1 MKKVIH
7 LIPYDGIGG
16 VESAAHTM
24 EGISDSHLNFKVF
37 YIFKKHSNKRNY
49 LTSLSPIRIFKSV
62 FELLSIKPDLVIVSL
77 WRSCIVAIL
86 FKLLSPKTKIVLFLH
101 YPHDYHLADKI
112 FTKLMS
118 LMSYS
123 LWADSQDTLNSRIP
137 SFPSDSSD
145 VISFVARRFQPI
157 TQNIAKPDFI
167 FWGRLHEQKCI
178 ERAIN
183 IFAIIQ
189 SKYPEATYTIIGP
202 DGGEL
207 ANLKNQVSEM
217 GIQESVIFK
226 GPQNINSIKEFSS
239 KSSFY
244 LQTSKLEGMAM
255 SVVEA
260 MQLGLLP
267 VITPVGEIKNYC
279 KDSVNSL
286 YIINN
291 ESVSQSIFNLLKD
304 RNLYNI
310 MKERAIAHW
319 QNHEIYSES
328 IIRASKKTLNINNN
342 EGIV

>member
-24 EGISDSHLNFKVF
+24 EGILDSHLNFKVF
-37 YIFKKHSNKRNY
+37 YIFKKQSNKGNY
-49 LTSLSPIRIFKSV
+49 FSSLSLLRIFKSV
-62 FELLSIKPDLVIVSL
+62 IELLGIKPDLVIVSL

-123 LWADSQDTLNSRIP
+123 LWADSKDTLNSRISSYP
-137 SFPSDSSD
+137 SGNSD

-157 TQNIAKPDFI
+157 KQNTVKPNFI

-189 SKYPEATYTIIGP
+189 SKHPEATYTIIGP

-207 ANLKNQVSEM
+207 AKLKNQVSKM
-217 GIQESVIFK
+217 GIQESVIFT
-226 GPQNINSIKEFSS
+226 GPQNINSIIEFSS

-267 VITPVGEIKNYC
+267 VVTPVGEIKNYC

-286 YIINN
+286 YIIDN
-291 ESVSQSIFNLLKD
+291 ERVSQSIFNLLED
-304 RNLYNI
+304 SNLYNI
-310 MKERAIAHW
+310 MKDTAMAHW
-319 QNHEIYSES
+319 KNHEIYSES
-328 IIRASKKTLNINNN
+328 VIRASKKTLNINKN

>member
-7 LIPYDGIGG
+7 LIPFDGIGG

-24 EGISDSHLNFKVF
+24 EGIEDSHLNFKVF

-49 LTSLSPIRIFKSV
+49 LISLSLIRIFKSV

-86 FKLLSPKTKIVLFLH
+86 FKLLSPKTKIILFLH
-101 YPHDYHLADKI
+101 YPNDYHLADKI

-123 LWADSQDTLNSRIP
+123 LWADSKDTLNSRIS
-137 SFPSDSSD
+137 SFPGDTSD
-145 VISFVARRFQPI
+145 VISFVARRLQPI
-157 TQNIAKPDFI
+157 AQNTVKPNFI

-207 ANLKNQVSEM
+207 AKLKNQVSEM
-217 GIQESVIFK
+217 GIQESVIFT
-226 GPQNINSIKEFSS
+226 GPQNINSIIEFSS
-239 KSSFY
+239 NSSFY

-286 YIINN
+286 YIIDN
-291 ESVSQSIFNLLKD
+291 ERVSQSIFNLLRD
-304 RNLYNI
+304 RNLYNV
-310 MKERAIAHW
+310 MKDRAIAHW
-319 QNHEIYSES
+319 QNHETYSES
-328 IIRASKKTLNINNN
+328 VIRASKKVLNINKN

>member
-1 MKKVIH
+1 MNKVIH

-16 VESAAHTM
+16 VESAANTM
-24 EGISDSHLNFKVF
+24 KNYEIKNVDFKILYIFNNKSNKFLNFL
-37 YIFKKHSNKRNY
+37 NY
-49 LTSLSPIRIFKSV
+49 FEKS
-62 FELLSIKPDLVIVSL
+62 FRLIKANPDLLIVSL
-77 WRSCIVAIL
+77 WRSCLVGII
-86 FKLLSPKTKIVLFLH
+86 FKIFKPKTKLVLFLH

-118 LMSYS
+118 KMCTSI
-123 LWADSQDTLNSRIP
+123 WADSNDTLNSRLP
-137 SFPSDSSD
+137 NFPEHRSD
-145 VISFVARRFQPI
+145 VISFVARKFQPQ
-157 TQNIAKPDFI
+157 TRHQLQPNFI

-217 GIQESVIFK
+217 GIQDSVIFT
-226 GPQNINSIKEFSS
+226 GPQNINSIIEFSS
-239 KSSFY
+239 NSSFY

-286 YIINN
+286 YIIDN
-291 ESVSQSIFNLLKD
+291 ERVSQSIFNLLRD
-304 RNLYNI
+304 RNLYNV
-310 MKERAIAHW
+310 MKDRAIAHW
-319 QNHEIYSES
+319 QNHETYSES
-328 IIRASKKTLNINNN
+328 VIRASKKVLNINKN